1 MATMN
6 FVSWFAIAAVTDS
19 GTSVVKLHALCPS
32 LVNWTLADAWVWRSP
47 LAYAGSQPSA
57 EGSSR
62 FGSLPVDRSRLTA
75 SRSPKATPAGNSP
88 RLILRKMVV
97 RLNPV
102 RCRTSLARR
111 MLMGVVVDTSGDIWN
126 PFLLAQ

>member
-1 MATMN
+1 
-6 FVSWFAIAAVTDS
+6 
-19 GTSVVKLHALCPS
+19 
-32 LVNWTLADAWVWRSP
+32 
-47 LAYAGSQPSA
+47 
-57 EGSSR
+57 
-62 FGSLPVDRSRLTA
+62 
-75 SRSPKATPAGNSP
+75 
-88 RLILRKMVV
+88 MVV